1 MKREVKVRGRD
12 MVLYWLRQKK
22 KLEREERDS
31 GGHTVYIFELDDD
44 DLKAVQEFAA
54 QQKKRNYFGETAMQ
68 AAFFSLRGD
77 WM

>member
-12 MVLYWLRQKK
+12 MVLYLLRQKK
-22 KLEREERDS
+22 KLVCQERDR

-54 QQKKRNYFGETAMQ
+54 QQKKRNYF
-68 AAFFSLRGD
+68 
-77 WM
+77 